1 MAATVIDALLV
12 TLGLDTSDFRKG
24 QKDVSDDL
32 KKQREDAKKTAK
44 EMAEQGKKAASFF
57 SSIKTELL
65 ALTGV
70 TVTAGG
76 LMSLVKNT
84 TSSLMD
90 LSIQSKA
97 LGMTARELD
106 GFGKAAESAGS
117 SFERITAALQGFQA
131 AKQGSLFGDTSSPIF
146 SGMRMLTALTG
157 DTFDVYSKDAKS
169 LARSYLESLRKVKDP
184 NIRRQIGA
192 MGGFDDATIQR
203 NQEGRF
209 LPDVDRLTKSS
220 GITDASVKGA
230 KEFTEAW
237 VVLNQNLE
245 TTKNQFYTFLI
256 PYVREFNGVLLQL
269 SNWMKSHPDEM
280 RQKVESFFGAIE
292 SGAKVADNAARSV
305 GGWENAIKLLV
316 ATWVMGITK
325 AFTGLFALTPPAW
338 FVAAS
343 AVGVGAY
350 QNISNAATKA
360 DHTDS
365 LWESIKQ
372 RWSAGGW
379 YNNQQNIQALSPE
392 QRKKDQDE
400 RSFWESTKN
409 LLSQAVNALISP
421 AGAASMQPN
430 IVGGYQPNVPL
441 NALPEQ
447 RRQQQDERDY
457 WESTKNL
464 LSKIADALISPAGA
478 ATMQPDTSGYQPNV
492 PLNAQAARLG
502 AKGKAFLQAMA
513 GEFGALEG
521 KYGLPAGLLSSVAAT
536 ESGGDPFAVSPKGAK
551 GPFQFMDGTARDMGL
566 KGMDVYDPHKSA
578 DAAARYLRYLLDA
591 TGGDLEKTLASYNW
605 GLGNVQK
612 KGMDNLPSETRNYV
626 PKVMAGMRPGA
637 GMAVDRAMPGQAGG
651 VYNFYGTKIT
661 TQAQNVEQLT
671 SDIKKHGDNRVMLM
685 AGYSGQ

>member
-12 TLGLDTSDFRKG
+12 TLGLDTSQFRKG
-24 QKDVSDDL
+24 QQEVSDDL
-32 KKQREDAKKTAK
+32 KKQREDAKNTAK

-220 GITDASVKGA
+220 GITDASTKGA
-230 KEFTEAW
+230 KEFTAAW
-237 VVLNQNLE
+237 AELGQNLDTVKNQIYEGLIPTIRDLNGLLKEWSSGNVKSSSFFKELKRDINDITGIDLGSWTLSSDLRNLKDNFSMLGKVLNHLGNALNE
-245 TTKNQFYTFLI
+245 LN
-256 PYVREFNGVLLQL
+256 NG
-269 SNWMKSHPDEM
+269 N
-280 RQKVESFFGAIE
+280 F
-292 SGAKVADNAARSV
+292 
-305 GGWENAIKLLV
+305 
-316 ATWVMGITK
+316 TK
-325 AFTGLFALTPPAW
+325 AADEFKKAWYGTEDGKPTGNDALPGVTSNSQSIYENSTYKKYNDLLNKYLPEWLGGTP
-338 FVAAS
+338 S
-343 AVGVGAY
+343 
-350 QNISNAATKA
+350 
-360 DHTDS
+360 D
-365 LWESIKQ
+365 
-372 RWSAGGW
+372 
-379 YNNQQNIQALSPE
+379 
-392 QRKKDQDE
+392 RKKDQDE
-400 RSFWESTKN
+400 KSYWDTTK
-409 LLSQAVNALISP
+409 
-421 AGAASMQPN
+421 
-430 IVGGYQPNVPL
+430 
-441 NALPEQ
+441 
-447 RRQQQDERDY
+447 
-457 WESTKNL
+457 TL
-464 LSKIADALISPAGA
+464 LSKIADAIVTPAGA
-478 ATMQPDTSGYQPNV
+478 SSLEPSIGGYQPNV

-513 GEFGALEG
+513 GEFGSLEG

-536 ESGGDPFAVSPKGAK
+536 ESGGDPFAESKAGAK
-551 GPFQFMDGTARDMGL
+551 GLFQFMPGTAKDMGL
-566 KGMDVYDPHKSA
+566 KGRDVFDPHKSA
-578 DAAARYLRYLLDA
+578 DAAARYLRYLLEA

>member
-12 TLGLDTSDFRKG
+12 TLGLDTSQFRKG
-24 QKDVSDDL
+24 QQEVSDDL
-32 KKQREDAKKTAK
+32 KKQREDAKNTAK

-203 NQEGRF
+203 NQDNNF
-209 LPDVDRLTKSS
+209 LPDVDRYTRNSGVSESS
-220 GITDASVKGA
+220 IKGA
-230 KEFTEAW
+230 KEFTAAW
-237 VVLNQNLE
+237 SELNQNLDA
-245 TTKNQFYTFLI
+245 TKNQFYTFLI
-256 PYVREFNGVLLQL
+256 PYVRDFNVVLRDL
-269 SNWMKSHPDEM
+269 SNWMKSHPEEM
-280 RQKVESFFGAIE
+280 KQKVDAFFGAIE
-292 SGAKVADNAARSV
+292 SGAKMADKAAQAV
-305 GGWENAIKLLV
+305 GGWENAIKIIIGASVGGKLLFFLTNLSKSLLGLARITLPGWLV
-316 ATWVMGITK
+316 AAAGLSAADKVDDLNQKAKESGVDVGTYLVGKMKEKQKENAEAFDKHFDYSPSGI
-325 AFTGLFALTPPAW
+325 
-338 FVAAS
+338 
-343 AVGVGAY
+343 
-350 QNISNAATKA
+350 
-360 DHTDS
+360 
-365 LWESIKQ
+365 E
-372 RWSAGGW
+372 
-379 YNNQQNIQALSPE
+379 LSP
-392 QRKKDQDE
+392 QQ
-400 RSFWESTKN
+400 
-409 LLSQAVNALISP
+409 QATQKMLDAVKF
-421 AGAASMQPN
+421 QP
-430 IVGGYQPNVPL
+430 
-441 NALPEQ
+441 LPEQ
-447 RRQQQDERDY
+447 RRQQQDERGY

-492 PLNAQAARLG
+492 PLNAKAARLG

-551 GPFQFMDGTARDMGL
+551 GPFQFMDGTARDLGL

-637 GMAVDRAMPGQAGG
+637 GMAVDRAMPGQSGAT
-651 VYNFYGTKIT
+651 YQFYGTKIT

>member
-44 EMAEQGKKAASFF
+44 EMAEQGKKAAAFF
-57 SSIKTELL
+57 GSIKTELL

-220 GITDASVKGA
+220 GITDASTKGA
-230 KEFTEAW
+230 KEFTAAW
-237 VVLNQNLE
+237 AELGQNLDTVKNQIYEGLIPTIRDLNGLLKEWSSGNVKSSSFFKELKRDINDITGIDLGGWTLSSDLRNLKDNFSMLGKVLNHLGNALNE
-245 TTKNQFYTFLI
+245 LNNGNFSKAAD
-256 PYVREFNGVLLQL
+256 EFKKAWYGTEDGKPTGNDALPGVTSNSQSIYENSTYKKYNDLLNKYL
-269 SNWMKSHPDEM
+269 PEWL
-280 RQKVESFFGAIE
+280 
-292 SGAKVADNAARSV
+292 
-305 GGWENAIKLLV
+305 GG
-316 ATWVMGITK
+316 
-325 AFTGLFALTPPAW
+325 TP
-338 FVAAS
+338 S
-343 AVGVGAY
+343 
-350 QNISNAATKA
+350 
-360 DHTDS
+360 D
-365 LWESIKQ
+365 
-372 RWSAGGW
+372 
-379 YNNQQNIQALSPE
+379 
-392 QRKKDQDE
+392 RKKDQDE
-400 RSFWESTKN
+400 KSYWDTTK
-409 LLSQAVNALISP
+409 
-421 AGAASMQPN
+421 
-430 IVGGYQPNVPL
+430 
-441 NALPEQ
+441 
-447 RRQQQDERDY
+447 
-457 WESTKNL
+457 TL
-464 LSKIADALISPAGA
+464 LSKIADAIVTPAGA
-478 ATMQPDTSGYQPNV
+478 SSLEPSIGGYQPNV

-513 GEFGALEG
+513 GEFGSLEG

-536 ESGGDPFAVSPKGAK
+536 ESGGDPFAESKAGAK
-551 GPFQFMDGTARDMGL
+551 GLFQFMPGTAKDMGL
-566 KGMDVYDPHKSA
+566 KGRDVYDPHKSA
-578 DAAARYLRYLLDA
+578 EAAAKYLRWLMDA

>member
-1 MAATVIDALLV
+1 MAATVIDALLI
-12 TLGLDTSDFRKG
+12 TLGLDTSQFRKG
-24 QKDVSDDL
+24 QQEVSDDL
-32 KKQREDAKKTAK
+32 KKQREDAKNTAK

-305 GGWENAIKLLV
+305 GGWENAIKLLIGLKV

-379 YNNQQNIQALSPE
+379 YNNQQNIQAVSPE

-430 IVGGYQPNVPL
+430 IVG
-441 NALPEQ
+441 
-447 RRQQQDERDY
+447 
-457 WESTKNL
+457 
-464 LSKIADALISPAGA
+464 
-478 ATMQPDTSGYQPNV
+478 GYQPNV

-551 GPFQFMDGTARDMGL
+551 GPFQFMDGTARDLGL

>member
-12 TLGLDTSDFRKG
+12 TLGLDTSQFRKG
-24 QKDVSDDL
+24 QQEVSDDL
-32 KKQREDAKKTAK
+32 KKQREDAKNTAK

-76 LMSLVKNT
+76 LMSFVKST
-84 TSSLMD
+84 TSGLMD

-97 LGMTARELD
+97 LGLSARELD
-106 GFGKAAESAGS
+106 GWSKSAEAAGS
-117 SFERITAALQGFQA
+117 SAEKISASLQGFQGA
-131 AKQGSLFGDTSSPIF
+131 IQGARVGDYSSSIFG
-146 SGMRMLTALTG
+146 GLAQLNALTG
-157 DTFDVYSKDAKS
+157 QNFDVWGQDASS
-169 LARSYLESLRKVKDP
+169 LAKISLDALRKISDP
-184 NIRRQIGA
+184 NLRRQVGLSL
-192 MGGFDDATIQR
+192 GFDDATLQR
-203 NQEGRF
+203 NQEGKF

-220 GITDASVKGA
+220 GITDASTKGA
-230 KEFTEAW
+230 KEFTAAW
-237 VVLNQNLE
+237 AELGQNLDTVKNQIYVGLIPTIRDLNGLLIEWSSGNAKSSSFFKELKRDINDITGIDLGSWTLSGDLRNLKDNFSMLGKVLNHLGNALNE
-245 TTKNQFYTFLI
+245 LNNGNFSKAAD
-256 PYVREFNGVLLQL
+256 EFKKAWYGTEDGKPTGNDALPGV
-269 SNWMKSHPDEM
+269 
-280 RQKVESFFGAIE
+280 
-292 SGAKVADNAARSV
+292 
-305 GGWENAIKLLV
+305 
-316 ATWVMGITK
+316 TK
-325 AFTGLFALTPPAW
+325 AAEEALKKNGGTLDFKPDQD
-338 FVAAS
+338 S
-343 AVGVGAY
+343 AY
-350 QNISNAATKA
+350 
-360 DHTDS
+360 
-365 LWESIKQ
+365 
-372 RWSAGGW
+372 
-379 YNNQQNIQALSPE
+379 LSP
-392 QRKKDQDE
+392 QQ
-400 RSFWESTKN
+400 
-409 LLSQAVNALISP
+409 QATQKMLDAVKF
-421 AGAASMQPN
+421 QP
-430 IVGGYQPNVPL
+430 
-441 NALPEQ
+441 LPEQ

-492 PLNAQAARLG
+492 PLNAQDARLG

-521 KYGLPAGLLSSVAAT
+521 KYGLPSGLLSSVAAT
-536 ESGGDPFAVSPKGAK
+536 ESGGDPYAVSPKGAK
-551 GPFQFMDGTARDMGL
+551 GPFQFMDGTARDLGL

-637 GMAVDRAMPGQAGG
+637 GMAVDRAMPGQSGAT
-651 VYNFYGTKIT
+651 YQFYGTKIT

-671 SDIKKHGDNRVMLM
+671 SDIKKHGDNRVMLL

>member
-12 TLGLDTSDFRKG
+12 TLGLDTSQFRKG
-24 QKDVSDDL
+24 QQEVSDDL
-32 KKQREDAKKTAK
+32 KKQREDAKNTAK
-44 EMAEQGKKAASFF
+44 EMAEQGKKAAAFF
-57 SSIKTELL
+57 GSIKTELL

-305 GGWENAIKLLV
+305 GGWENAIKLLIGLKV

-379 YNNQQNIQALSPE
+379 YNNQQNIQAVSPE

-430 IVGGYQPNVPL
+430 IVG
-441 NALPEQ
+441 
-447 RRQQQDERDY
+447 
-457 WESTKNL
+457 
-464 LSKIADALISPAGA
+464 
-478 ATMQPDTSGYQPNV
+478 GYQPNV

-536 ESGGDPFAVSPKGAK
+536 ESGGDPFAESKAGAK
-551 GPFQFMDGTARDMGL
+551 GLFQFMPGTAKDMGL
-566 KGMDVYDPHKSA
+566 KGRDVFDPHKSA
-578 DAAARYLRYLLDA
+578 DAAARYLRYLLEA

>member
-12 TLGLDTSDFRKG
+12 TLGLDTSQFRKG
-24 QKDVSDDL
+24 QQEVSDDL
-32 KKQREDAKKTAK
+32 KKQREDAKNTAK

-76 LMSLVKNT
+76 LISFVKST
-84 TSSLMD
+84 TSGLMD

-97 LGMTARELD
+97 LGLSARELD
-106 GFGKAAESAGS
+106 GWSKSAEAAGS
-117 SFERITAALQGFQA
+117 SAEKISASLQGFQGA
-131 AKQGSLFGDTSSPIF
+131 IQGARVGDYSSSIFG
-146 SGMRMLTALTG
+146 GLAQLNALTG
-157 DTFDVYSKDAKS
+157 QNFDVWGQDASS
-169 LARSYLESLRKVKDP
+169 LAKTSLDALRKISDP
-184 NIRRQIGA
+184 NLRRQVGLSL
-192 MGGFDDATIQR
+192 GFDDATLQR
-203 NQEGRF
+203 NQEGKF

-220 GITDASVKGA
+220 GITDASTKGA
-230 KEFTEAW
+230 KEFTAAW
-237 VVLNQNLE
+237 AELGQNLDTVKNQIYVGLIPTIRDLNGLLIEWSSGNAKSSSFFKELKRDINDITGIDLGSWTLSGDLRNLKDNFSMLGKVLNHLGNALNE
-245 TTKNQFYTFLI
+245 LNNGNFSKAAD
-256 PYVREFNGVLLQL
+256 EFKKAWYGTEDGKPTGNDALPGV
-269 SNWMKSHPDEM
+269 
-280 RQKVESFFGAIE
+280 
-292 SGAKVADNAARSV
+292 
-305 GGWENAIKLLV
+305 
-316 ATWVMGITK
+316 TK
-325 AFTGLFALTPPAW
+325 AA
-338 FVAAS
+338 
-343 AVGVGAY
+343 
-350 QNISNAATKA
+350 
-360 DHTDS
+360 
-365 LWESIKQ
+365 E
-372 RWSAGGW
+372 
-379 YNNQQNIQALSPE
+379 QAL
-392 QRKKDQDE
+392 KKNGGTLDFKPDQD
-400 RSFWESTKN
+400 SAY
-409 LLSQAVNALISP
+409 LSPQQQATQKMLDAVKF
-421 AGAASMQPN
+421 QP
-430 IVGGYQPNVPL
+430 
-441 NALPEQ
+441 LPEQ

-502 AKGKAFLQAMA
+502 AKGRAFLQAMA

-521 KYGLPAGLLSSVAAT
+521 KYGLPAGLLSSVAGT
-536 ESGGDPFAVSPKGAK
+536 ESGGDPLAVSPKGAK
-551 GPFQFMDGTARDMGL
+551 GPFQFMDGTARDLDL

-637 GMAVDRAMPGQAGG
+637 GMAVDRAMPGQSGAT
-651 VYNFYGTKIT
+651 YQFYGTKIT

-671 SDIKKHGDNRVMLM
+671 SDIKKHGDNRVMLL

>member
-1 MAATVIDALLV
+1 MAATVIDALLI

-220 GITDASVKGA
+220 GITDASTKGA
-230 KEFTEAW
+230 KELTAAW
-237 VVLNQNLE
+237 AELGQNLE
-245 TTKNQFYTFLI
+245 TVKNQIYVGLI
-256 PYVREFNGVLLQL
+256 PTIRDLNGLLKEW
-269 SNWMKSHPDEM
+269 SSGNVKSS
-280 RQKVESFFGAIE
+280 SFFKELKRDINDVTGIDLG
-292 SGAKVADNAARSV
+292 SWTLSSDLRNLKDNFSMLGRV
-305 GGWENAIKLLV
+305 LNHLGNALNELNN
-316 ATWVMGITK
+316 GNFTK
-325 AFTGLFALTPPAW
+325 AADEFKKAWYGTEDGKSTGNDALPGVTSNSQSIYENGTYKKYNDLLNKYLPEWLGGTP
-338 FVAAS
+338 S
-343 AVGVGAY
+343 
-350 QNISNAATKA
+350 
-360 DHTDS
+360 D
-365 LWESIKQ
+365 
-372 RWSAGGW
+372 
-379 YNNQQNIQALSPE
+379 
-392 QRKKDQDE
+392 RKKDQDE
-400 RSFWESTKN
+400 KSYWDTTK
-409 LLSQAVNALISP
+409 A
-421 AGAASMQPN
+421 
-430 IVGGYQPNVPL
+430 
-441 NALPEQ
+441 
-447 RRQQQDERDY
+447 
-457 WESTKNL
+457 L
-464 LSKIADALISPAGA
+464 LSKIADAIVTPAGA
-478 ATMQPDTSGYQPNV
+478 SSADPNIGGYQPNV

-513 GEFGALEG
+513 GEFGSLEG
-521 KYGLPAGLLSSVAAT
+521 KYGLPSGLLSSVAAT
-536 ESGGDPFAVSPKGAK
+536 ESGGDPYAESPKGAK
-551 GPFQFMDGTARDMGL
+551 GPFQFMDGTARDLGL

-591 TGGDLEKTLASYNW
+591 TGGDLEGALMAYN
-605 GLGNVQK
+605 GGIGKLQRNG
-612 KGMDNLPSETRNYV
+612 KGGMPLESRQYA

-661 TQAQNVEQLT
+661 TQAQNVQQLT

>member
-1 MAATVIDALLV
+1 MAATVIDALLI

-220 GITDASVKGA
+220 GITDASTKGA
-230 KEFTEAW
+230 KEFTAAW
-237 VVLNQNLE
+237 AELGQNLDTVKNQIYEGLIPTIRDLNGLLKEWSSGNVKSSSFFKELKRDINDITGIDLGGWTLSSDLRNLKDNFSMLGKVLNHLGNALNE
-245 TTKNQFYTFLI
+245 LNNGNFSKAAD
-256 PYVREFNGVLLQL
+256 EFKKAWYGTEDGKPTGNDALPGVTSNSQSIYENSTYKKYNDLLNKYL
-269 SNWMKSHPDEM
+269 PEWL
-280 RQKVESFFGAIE
+280 
-292 SGAKVADNAARSV
+292 
-305 GGWENAIKLLV
+305 GG
-316 ATWVMGITK
+316 
-325 AFTGLFALTPPAW
+325 TP
-338 FVAAS
+338 S
-343 AVGVGAY
+343 
-350 QNISNAATKA
+350 
-360 DHTDS
+360 D
-365 LWESIKQ
+365 
-372 RWSAGGW
+372 
-379 YNNQQNIQALSPE
+379 
-392 QRKKDQDE
+392 RKKDQDE
-400 RSFWESTKN
+400 KSYWDTTK
-409 LLSQAVNALISP
+409 
-421 AGAASMQPN
+421 
-430 IVGGYQPNVPL
+430 
-441 NALPEQ
+441 
-447 RRQQQDERDY
+447 
-457 WESTKNL
+457 TL
-464 LSKIADALISPAGA
+464 LSKIADAIVTPAGA
-478 ATMQPDTSGYQPNV
+478 SSLEPSIGGYQPNV

-513 GEFGALEG
+513 GEFGSLEG

-536 ESGGDPFAVSPKGAK
+536 ESGGDPFAESKAGAK
-551 GPFQFMDGTARDMGL
+551 GLFQFMPGTAKDMGL
-566 KGMDVYDPHKSA
+566 KGRDVYDPHKSA
-578 DAAARYLRYLLDA
+578 EAAAKYLRWLMDA

>member
-12 TLGLDTSDFRKG
+12 TLGLDTSQFRKG
-24 QKDVSDDL
+24 QQEVSDDL
-32 KKQREDAKKTAK
+32 KKQREDAKNTAK

-305 GGWENAIKLLV
+305 GGWENAIKLLIGLKV

-379 YNNQQNIQALSPE
+379 YNNQQNIQAVSPE

-430 IVGGYQPNVPL
+430 IVG
-441 NALPEQ
+441 
-447 RRQQQDERDY
+447 
-457 WESTKNL
+457 
-464 LSKIADALISPAGA
+464 
-478 ATMQPDTSGYQPNV
+478 GYQPNV

-551 GPFQFMDGTARDMGL
+551 GPFQFMDGTARDLGL

-605 GLGNVQK
+605 GLGNVKK

>member
-12 TLGLDTSDFRKG
+12 TLGLDTSQFRKG
-24 QKDVSDDL
+24 QQEVSDDL
-32 KKQREDAKKTAK
+32 KKQREDAKNTAK

-76 LMSLVKNT
+76 LISFVKST
-84 TSSLMD
+84 TSGLMD

-97 LGMTARELD
+97 LGLSARELD
-106 GFGKAAESAGS
+106 GWSKSAEAAGS
-117 SFERITAALQGFQA
+117 SAEKISASLQGFQGA
-131 AKQGSLFGDTSSPIF
+131 IQGARVGDYSSSIFG
-146 SGMRMLTALTG
+146 GLAQLNALTG
-157 DTFDVYSKDAKS
+157 QNFDVWGQDASS
-169 LARSYLESLRKVKDP
+169 LAKTSLDALRKISDP
-184 NIRRQIGA
+184 NLRRQVGLSL
-192 MGGFDDATIQR
+192 GFDDATLQR
-203 NQEGRF
+203 NQEGKF

-220 GITDASVKGA
+220 GITDASTKGA
-230 KEFTEAW
+230 KEFTAAW
-237 VVLNQNLE
+237 AELGQNLDTVKNQIYVGLIPTIRDLNGLLIEWSSGNAKSSSFFKELKRDINDITGIDLGSWTLSGDLRNLKDNFSMLGKVLNHLGNALNE
-245 TTKNQFYTFLI
+245 LNNGNFSKAAD
-256 PYVREFNGVLLQL
+256 EFKKAWYGTEDGKPTGNDALPGV
-269 SNWMKSHPDEM
+269 
-280 RQKVESFFGAIE
+280 
-292 SGAKVADNAARSV
+292 
-305 GGWENAIKLLV
+305 
-316 ATWVMGITK
+316 TK
-325 AFTGLFALTPPAW
+325 AA
-338 FVAAS
+338 
-343 AVGVGAY
+343 
-350 QNISNAATKA
+350 
-360 DHTDS
+360 
-365 LWESIKQ
+365 E
-372 RWSAGGW
+372 
-379 YNNQQNIQALSPE
+379 QAL
-392 QRKKDQDE
+392 KKNGGTLDFKPDQD
-400 RSFWESTKN
+400 SAY
-409 LLSQAVNALISP
+409 LSPQQQATQKMLDAVKF
-421 AGAASMQPN
+421 QP
-430 IVGGYQPNVPL
+430 
-441 NALPEQ
+441 LPEQ

-464 LSKIADALISPAGA
+464 LSKIADALFSPAGA

-521 KYGLPAGLLSSVAAT
+521 KYGLPAGLLSSVAGT

-551 GPFQFMDGTARDMGL
+551 GPFQFMDGTARDLGL

-591 TGGDLEKTLASYNW
+591 TGGDLEKALASYNW

-637 GMAVDRAMPGQAGG
+637 GMAVDRAMPGQSGAT
-651 VYNFYGTKIT
+651 YQFYGTKIT

-671 SDIKKHGDNRVMLM
+671 SDIKKHGDNRVMLL

>member
-12 TLGLDTSDFRKG
+12 TLGLDTSQFRKG
-24 QKDVSDDL
+24 QQKVSDDL
-32 KKQREDAKKTAK
+32 KKQREDAKNTAK

-76 LMSLVKNT
+76 LMSFVKST
-84 TSSLMD
+84 TSGLMD

-97 LGMTARELD
+97 LGLSARELD
-106 GFGKAAESAGS
+106 GWSKSAEAAGS
-117 SFERITAALQGFQA
+117 SAEKISASLQGFQGA
-131 AKQGSLFGDTSSPIF
+131 IQGARVGDYSSSIFG
-146 SGMRMLTALTG
+146 GLAQLNALTG
-157 DTFDVYSKDAKS
+157 QNFDVWGQDASS
-169 LARSYLESLRKVKDP
+169 LAKTSLDALRKISDP
-184 NIRRQIGA
+184 NLRRQVGLSL
-192 MGGFDDATIQR
+192 GFDDATLQR
-203 NQEGRF
+203 NQEGKF

-220 GITDASVKGA
+220 GITDASTKGA
-230 KEFTEAW
+230 KEFTAAW
-237 VVLNQNLE
+237 AELGQNLDTVKNQIYVGLIPTIRDLNGLLIEWSSGNAKSSSFFKELKRDINDITGIDLGSWTLSGDLRNLKDNFSMLGKVLNHLGNALNE
-245 TTKNQFYTFLI
+245 LNNGNFSKAAD
-256 PYVREFNGVLLQL
+256 EFKKAWYGTEDGKPTGNDALPGV
-269 SNWMKSHPDEM
+269 
-280 RQKVESFFGAIE
+280 
-292 SGAKVADNAARSV
+292 
-305 GGWENAIKLLV
+305 
-316 ATWVMGITK
+316 TK
-325 AFTGLFALTPPAW
+325 AA
-338 FVAAS
+338 
-343 AVGVGAY
+343 
-350 QNISNAATKA
+350 
-360 DHTDS
+360 
-365 LWESIKQ
+365 E
-372 RWSAGGW
+372 
-379 YNNQQNIQALSPE
+379 QAL
-392 QRKKDQDE
+392 KKNGGTLDFKSDQD
-400 RSFWESTKN
+400 SAY
-409 LLSQAVNALISP
+409 LSPQQQATQKMLDAVKF
-421 AGAASMQPN
+421 QP
-430 IVGGYQPNVPL
+430 
-441 NALPEQ
+441 LPEQ

-521 KYGLPAGLLSSVAAT
+521 KYGLPAGLLSSLSAA
-536 ESGGDPFAVSPKGAK
+536 ESGGDPYAVSPKGAK
-551 GPFQFMDGTARDMGL
+551 GPFQFMDGTARDLGL

-637 GMAVDRAMPGQAGG
+637 GMAVDRSMPGQSGAT
-651 VYNFYGTKIT
+651 YQFYGTKIT

-671 SDIKKHGDNRVMLM
+671 SDIKKHGDNRVMLL

>member
-32 KKQREDAKKTAK
+32 KKQREDATKTAK
-44 EMAEQGKKAASFF
+44 EMAEQGKKAAAFF

-220 GITDASVKGA
+220 GITDASTKGA
-230 KEFTEAW
+230 KEFTAAW
-237 VVLNQNLE
+237 AELGQNLDTVKNQIYEGLIPTIRDLNGLLKEWSSGNVKSSSFFKELKRDINDITGIDLGGWTLSSDLRNLKDNFSMLGKVLNHLGNALNELNNGNFSKAADEFKKAWYGTEDGKPTGNDALPGVTSNSQSIYEN
-245 TTKNQFYTFLI
+245 TTYKKYND
-256 PYVREFNGVLLQL
+256 LLNKYL
-269 SNWMKSHPDEM
+269 PEWL
-280 RQKVESFFGAIE
+280 
-292 SGAKVADNAARSV
+292 
-305 GGWENAIKLLV
+305 GG
-316 ATWVMGITK
+316 
-325 AFTGLFALTPPAW
+325 TP
-338 FVAAS
+338 S
-343 AVGVGAY
+343 
-350 QNISNAATKA
+350 
-360 DHTDS
+360 D
-365 LWESIKQ
+365 
-372 RWSAGGW
+372 
-379 YNNQQNIQALSPE
+379 
-392 QRKKDQDE
+392 RKKDQDE
-400 RSFWESTKN
+400 KSYWDTTK
-409 LLSQAVNALISP
+409 
-421 AGAASMQPN
+421 
-430 IVGGYQPNVPL
+430 
-441 NALPEQ
+441 
-447 RRQQQDERDY
+447 
-457 WESTKNL
+457 TL
-464 LSKIADALISPAGA
+464 LSKIADAIVTPAGA
-478 ATMQPDTSGYQPNV
+478 SSLEPSIGGYQPNV

-513 GEFGALEG
+513 GEFGSLEG

-536 ESGGDPFAVSPKGAK
+536 ESGGDPFAESKAGAK
-551 GPFQFMDGTARDMGL
+551 GLFQFMPGTAKDMGL
-566 KGMDVYDPHKSA
+566 KGRDVFDPHKSA
-578 DAAARYLRYLLDA
+578 DAAARYLRYLLEA

-637 GMAVDRAMPGQAGG
+637 GMAVDRAMPGKSGATYQ
-651 VYNFYGTKIT
+651 FYGTKIT

>member
-44 EMAEQGKKAASFF
+44 EMAEQGKKAAAFF

-220 GITDASVKGA
+220 GITDASTKGA
-230 KEFTEAW
+230 KEFTAAW
-237 VVLNQNLE
+237 AELNQSLE

-256 PYVREFNGVLLQL
+256 PYVRDFNVVLRDL
-269 SNWMKSHPDEM
+269 SNWMKSHPEEM
-280 RQKVESFFGAIE
+280 KQKVDAFFGAIE
-292 SGAKVADNAARSV
+292 SGAKMADKAAQAV
-305 GGWENAIKLLV
+305 GGWENAIKIIIGASVGGKLLFFLTNLSKSILGLARITLPGWLV
-316 ATWVMGITK
+316 AAAGLSAADKVDDLNQKAKESGVDVGTYLFGKMKEKQKENAEAFDKHFDYSPSGI
-325 AFTGLFALTPPAW
+325 
-338 FVAAS
+338 
-343 AVGVGAY
+343 
-350 QNISNAATKA
+350 
-360 DHTDS
+360 
-365 LWESIKQ
+365 E
-372 RWSAGGW
+372 
-379 YNNQQNIQALSPE
+379 LSP
-392 QRKKDQDE
+392 QQ
-400 RSFWESTKN
+400 
-409 LLSQAVNALISP
+409 QATQKMLDAVKF
-421 AGAASMQPN
+421 QP
-430 IVGGYQPNVPL
+430 
-441 NALPEQ
+441 LPEQ
-447 RRQQQDERDY
+447 RRQQQDERGY

-478 ATMQPDTSGYQPNV
+478 ETMQPDTSGYQPNV

-502 AKGKAFLQAMA
+502 AKGRAFLQAMA

-521 KYGLPAGLLSSVAAT
+521 KYDLPAGLLSSVAAT
-536 ESGGDPFAVSPKGAK
+536 ESGGDPFAESKAGAK
-551 GPFQFMDGTARDMGL
+551 GLFQFMPGTATDMGL
-566 KGMDVYDPHKSA
+566 KGRDVFDPHKSA
-578 DAAARYLRYLLDA
+578 DAAGRYLRFLLDA

-637 GMAVDRAMPGQAGG
+637 GMAVDRAMPGQSGAT
-651 VYNFYGTKIT
+651 YQFYGTKIT

-671 SDIKKHGDNRVMLM
+671 SDIKKHGDNRVMLL

>member
-1 MAATVIDALLV
+1 MAATVIDALLI

-44 EMAEQGKKAASFF
+44 EMAEQGKKAAAFF
-57 SSIKTELL
+57 GSIKTELL

-84 TSSLMD
+84 TSGLMD

-97 LGMTARELD
+97 LGLSARELD
-106 GFGKAAESAGS
+106 GWSKSAEAAGS
-117 SFERITAALQGFQA
+117 SAEKISASLQGFQGA
-131 AKQGSLFGDTSSPIF
+131 IQGARVGDYSSSIFG
-146 SGMRMLTALTG
+146 GLAQLNALTG
-157 DTFDVYSKDAKS
+157 QNFDVWGQDASS
-169 LARSYLESLRKVKDP
+169 LAKTSLDALRKISDP
-184 NIRRQIGA
+184 NLRRQVGLSL
-192 MGGFDDATIQR
+192 GFDDATLQR
-203 NQEGRF
+203 NQEGKF

-220 GITDASVKGA
+220 GITDASTKGA
-230 KEFTEAW
+230 KKFTAAW
-237 VVLNQNLE
+237 AELNQSLE

-256 PYVREFNGVLLQL
+256 PYVRDFNVVLRDL
-269 SNWMKSHPDEM
+269 SNWMKSHPEEM
-280 RQKVESFFGAIE
+280 KQKVDAFFGAIE
-292 SGAKVADNAARSV
+292 SGAKMADKAAQAV
-305 GGWENAIKLLV
+305 GGWENAIKIIIGASVGGKLLFFLTNLSKSILGLARITLPGWLV
-316 ATWVMGITK
+316 AAAGLSAADKVDDLNQKAKESGVDVGTYLVGKMKEKQKENAEAFDKHFDYSPSGI
-325 AFTGLFALTPPAW
+325 
-338 FVAAS
+338 
-343 AVGVGAY
+343 
-350 QNISNAATKA
+350 
-360 DHTDS
+360 
-365 LWESIKQ
+365 E
-372 RWSAGGW
+372 
-379 YNNQQNIQALSPE
+379 LSP
-392 QRKKDQDE
+392 QQ
-400 RSFWESTKN
+400 
-409 LLSQAVNALISP
+409 QATQEMLDAVKF
-421 AGAASMQPN
+421 QP
-430 IVGGYQPNVPL
+430 
-441 NALPEQ
+441 LPEQ

-551 GPFQFMDGTARDMGL
+551 GPFQFMDGTARDLGL

-637 GMAVDRAMPGQAGG
+637 GMAVDRAMPGQSGAT
-651 VYNFYGTKIT
+651 YQFYGTKIT

-671 SDIKKHGDNRVMLM
+671 SDIKKHGDNRVMLL

>member
-12 TLGLDTSDFRKG
+12 TLGLDTSQFRKG
-24 QKDVSDDL
+24 QQEVSDDL
-32 KKQREDAKKTAK
+32 KKQREDAKNTAK

-76 LMSLVKNT
+76 LISFVKST
-84 TSSLMD
+84 TSGLMD

-97 LGMTARELD
+97 LGLSARELD
-106 GFGKAAESAGS
+106 GWSKSAEAAGS
-117 SFERITAALQGFQA
+117 SAEKISASLQGV
-131 AKQGSLFGDTSSPIF
+131 QGAIQGARVGDYSSSIFG
-146 SGMRMLTALTG
+146 GLAQLNALTG
-157 DTFDVYSKDAKS
+157 QNFDVWGQDASS
-169 LARSYLESLRKVKDP
+169 LAKTSLDALRKISDP
-184 NIRRQIGA
+184 NLRRQVGLSL
-192 MGGFDDATIQR
+192 GFDDATLQR
-203 NQEGRF
+203 NQEGKF

-220 GITDASVKGA
+220 GITDSSTKGA
-230 KEFTEAW
+230 KEFTAAW
-237 VVLNQNLE
+237 AELGQNLDTVKNQIYVGLIPTIRDLNGLLIEWSSGNAKSSSFFKELKRDINDITGIDLGSWTLSGDLRNLKDNFSMLGKVLNHLGNALNE
-245 TTKNQFYTFLI
+245 LNNGNFSKAAD
-256 PYVREFNGVLLQL
+256 EFKKAWYGTEDGKPTGNDALPGV
-269 SNWMKSHPDEM
+269 
-280 RQKVESFFGAIE
+280 
-292 SGAKVADNAARSV
+292 
-305 GGWENAIKLLV
+305 
-316 ATWVMGITK
+316 TK
-325 AFTGLFALTPPAW
+325 AA
-338 FVAAS
+338 
-343 AVGVGAY
+343 
-350 QNISNAATKA
+350 
-360 DHTDS
+360 
-365 LWESIKQ
+365 E
-372 RWSAGGW
+372 
-379 YNNQQNIQALSPE
+379 QAL
-392 QRKKDQDE
+392 KKNGGTLDFKPDQD
-400 RSFWESTKN
+400 SAY
-409 LLSQAVNALISP
+409 LSPQQQATQKMLDAVKF
-421 AGAASMQPN
+421 QP
-430 IVGGYQPNVPL
+430 
-441 NALPEQ
+441 LPEQ

-502 AKGKAFLQAMA
+502 AKGRAFLQAMA

-521 KYGLPAGLLSSVAAT
+521 KYGLPAGLLSSVAGT
-536 ESGGDPFAVSPKGAK
+536 ESGGDPLAVSPKGAK
-551 GPFQFMDGTARDMGL
+551 GPFQFMDGTARDLGL

-637 GMAVDRAMPGQAGG
+637 GMAVDRAMPGQSGAT
-651 VYNFYGTKIT
+651 YQFYGTKIT

-671 SDIKKHGDNRVMLM
+671 SDIKKHGDNRVMLL

>member
-76 LMSLVKNT
+76 LMSLVKST
-84 TSSLMD
+84 TSGLMD

-97 LGMTARELD
+97 LGLSARELD
-106 GFGKAAESAGS
+106 GWSKSAEAAGS
-117 SFERITAALQGFQA
+117 SAEKISASLQGFQGA
-131 AKQGSLFGDTSSPIF
+131 IQGARVGDYSSSIFG
-146 SGMRMLTALTG
+146 GLAQLNALTG
-157 DTFDVYSKDAKS
+157 QNFDVWGQDASS
-169 LARSYLESLRKVKDP
+169 LAKTSLDALRKISDP
-184 NIRRQIGA
+184 NLRRQVGLSL
-192 MGGFDDATIQR
+192 GFDDATLQR
-203 NQEGRF
+203 NQEGKF

-220 GITDASVKGA
+220 GITDASTKGA
-230 KEFTEAW
+230 KEFTAAW
-237 VVLNQNLE
+237 AELNQSLE

-256 PYVREFNGVLLQL
+256 PYVRDFNVVLRDL
-269 SNWMKSHPDEM
+269 SNWMKSHPEEM
-280 RQKVESFFGAIE
+280 KQKVDAFFGAIE
-292 SGAKVADNAARSV
+292 SGAKMADKAAQEV
-305 GGWENAIKLLV
+305 GGWENAIKLLIGLKV

-325 AFTGLFALTPPAW
+325 AFTGLFSLTPPAW

-379 YNNQQNIQALSPE
+379 YNNQQNIQAVSPE

-441 NALPEQ
+441 NA
-447 RRQQQDERDY
+447 
-457 WESTKNL
+457 
-464 LSKIADALISPAGA
+464 
-478 ATMQPDTSGYQPNV
+478 
-492 PLNAQAARLG
+492 QAARLG
-502 AKGKAFLQAMA
+502 AKGRAFLQAMA

-536 ESGGDPFAVSPKGAK
+536 ESGGDPFAESKAGAK
-551 GPFQFMDGTARDMGL
+551 GLFQFMPGTAKDMGL
-566 KGMDVYDPHKSA
+566 KGRDVYDPHKSA
-578 DAAARYLRYLLDA
+578 EAAAKYLRWLMDA

-612 KGMDNLPSETRNYV
+612 KGMDNMPAETRNYV

-671 SDIKKHGDNRVMLM
+671 SDIKKHGDNRVMLL

>member
-12 TLGLDTSDFRKG
+12 TLGLDTSQFRKG
-24 QKDVSDDL
+24 QQEVSDDL
-32 KKQREDAKKTAK
+32 KKQREDAKNTAK

-76 LMSLVKNT
+76 LISFVKST
-84 TSSLMD
+84 TSGLMD

-97 LGMTARELD
+97 LGLSARELD
-106 GFGKAAESAGS
+106 GWSKSAEAAGS
-117 SFERITAALQGFQA
+117 SAEKISASLQGFQGA
-131 AKQGSLFGDTSSPIF
+131 IQGARVGDYSSSIFG
-146 SGMRMLTALTG
+146 GLAQLNALTG
-157 DTFDVYSKDAKS
+157 QNFDVWGQDASS
-169 LARSYLESLRKVKDP
+169 LAKTSLDALRKISDP
-184 NIRRQIGA
+184 NLRRQVGLSL
-192 MGGFDDATIQR
+192 GFDDATLQR
-203 NQEGRF
+203 NQEGKF

-220 GITDASVKGA
+220 GITDASTKGA
-230 KEFTEAW
+230 KEFTAAW
-237 VVLNQNLE
+237 AELGQNLDTVKNQIYVGLIPTIRDLNGLLIEWSSGNAKSSSFFKELKRDINDITGIDLGSWTLSGDLRNLKDNFSMLGKVLNHLGNALNE
-245 TTKNQFYTFLI
+245 LNNGNFSKAAD
-256 PYVREFNGVLLQL
+256 EFKKAWYGTEDGKPTGNDALPGV
-269 SNWMKSHPDEM
+269 
-280 RQKVESFFGAIE
+280 
-292 SGAKVADNAARSV
+292 
-305 GGWENAIKLLV
+305 
-316 ATWVMGITK
+316 TK
-325 AFTGLFALTPPAW
+325 AA
-338 FVAAS
+338 
-343 AVGVGAY
+343 
-350 QNISNAATKA
+350 
-360 DHTDS
+360 
-365 LWESIKQ
+365 E
-372 RWSAGGW
+372 
-379 YNNQQNIQALSPE
+379 QAL
-392 QRKKDQDE
+392 KKNGGTLDFKPDQD
-400 RSFWESTKN
+400 SAY
-409 LLSQAVNALISP
+409 LSPQQQATQKMLDAVKF
-421 AGAASMQPN
+421 QP
-430 IVGGYQPNVPL
+430 
-441 NALPEQ
+441 LPEQ

-521 KYGLPAGLLSSVAAT
+521 KYGLPSGLLSSLSAA
-536 ESGGDPFAVSPKGAK
+536 ESGGDPYAVSPKGAK
-551 GPFQFMDGTARDMGL
+551 GPFQFMDGTARDLGL

-637 GMAVDRAMPGQAGG
+637 GMAVDRAIPGQSGAT
-651 VYNFYGTKIT
+651 YQFYGTKIT
-661 TQAQNVEQLT
+661 TQAQSVEQLT
-671 SDIKKHGDNRVMLM
+671 SDIKKHGDNRVMLL

>member
-12 TLGLDTSDFRKG
+12 TLGLDTSQFRKG
-24 QKDVSDDL
+24 QQEVSDDL
-32 KKQREDAKKTAK
+32 KKQREDAKNTAK

-76 LMSLVKNT
+76 LISFVKST
-84 TSSLMD
+84 TSGLMD

-97 LGMTARELD
+97 LGLSARELD
-106 GFGKAAESAGS
+106 GWSKSAEAAGS
-117 SFERITAALQGFQA
+117 SAEKISASLQGFQGA
-131 AKQGSLFGDTSSPIF
+131 IQGARVGDYSSSIFG
-146 SGMRMLTALTG
+146 GLAQLNALTG
-157 DTFDVYSKDAKS
+157 QNFDVWGQDASS
-169 LARSYLESLRKVKDP
+169 LAKTSLDALRKISDP
-184 NIRRQIGA
+184 NLRRQVGLSL
-192 MGGFDDATIQR
+192 GFDDATLQR
-203 NQEGRF
+203 NQEGKF

-220 GITDASVKGA
+220 GITDASTKGA
-230 KEFTEAW
+230 KEFTAAW
-237 VVLNQNLE
+237 AELGQNLDTVKNQIYVGLIPTIRDLNGLLIEWSSGNAKSSSFFKELKRDINDITGIDLGSWTLSGDLRNLKDNFSMLGKVLNHLGNALNE
-245 TTKNQFYTFLI
+245 LNNGNFSKAAD
-256 PYVREFNGVLLQL
+256 EFKKAWYGTEDGKPTGNDALPGV
-269 SNWMKSHPDEM
+269 
-280 RQKVESFFGAIE
+280 
-292 SGAKVADNAARSV
+292 
-305 GGWENAIKLLV
+305 
-316 ATWVMGITK
+316 TK
-325 AFTGLFALTPPAW
+325 AAEQAMKKNGGTLDFKPDQD
-338 FVAAS
+338 S
-343 AVGVGAY
+343 AY
-350 QNISNAATKA
+350 
-360 DHTDS
+360 
-365 LWESIKQ
+365 
-372 RWSAGGW
+372 
-379 YNNQQNIQALSPE
+379 LSP
-392 QRKKDQDE
+392 QQ
-400 RSFWESTKN
+400 
-409 LLSQAVNALISP
+409 QATQKMLDAVKF
-421 AGAASMQPN
+421 QP
-430 IVGGYQPNVPL
+430 
-441 NALPEQ
+441 LPEQ

-502 AKGKAFLQAMA
+502 AKGRAFLQAMA

-521 KYGLPAGLLSSVAAT
+521 KYGLPAGLLSSLSAA
-536 ESGGDPFAVSPKGAK
+536 ESGGDPYAVSPKGAK
-551 GPFQFMDGTARDMGL
+551 GPFQFMDGTARDLGL

-637 GMAVDRAMPGQAGG
+637 GMAVDRAMPGQSGAT
-651 VYNFYGTKIT
+651 YQFYGTKIT

-671 SDIKKHGDNRVMLM
+671 SDIKKHGENRVMLL

>member
-12 TLGLDTSDFRKG
+12 TLGLDTSQFRKG
-24 QKDVSDDL
+24 QQEVSDDL
-32 KKQREDAKKTAK
+32 KKQREDAKNTAK

-76 LMSLVKNT
+76 LISFVKST
-84 TSSLMD
+84 TSGLMD

-97 LGMTARELD
+97 LGLSARELD
-106 GFGKAAESAGS
+106 GWSKSAEAAGS
-117 SFERITAALQGFQA
+117 SAEKISASLQGFQGA
-131 AKQGSLFGDTSSPIF
+131 IQGARVGDYSSSIFG
-146 SGMRMLTALTG
+146 GLAQLNALTG
-157 DTFDVYSKDAKS
+157 QNFDVWGQDASS
-169 LARSYLESLRKVKDP
+169 LAKTSLDALRKISDP
-184 NIRRQIGA
+184 NLRRQVGLSL
-192 MGGFDDATIQR
+192 GFDDATLQR
-203 NQEGRF
+203 NQEGKF

-220 GITDASVKGA
+220 GITDASTKGA
-230 KEFTEAW
+230 KEFTAAW
-237 VVLNQNLE
+237 AELGQNLDTVKNQIYVGLIPTIRDLNGLLIEWSSGNAKSSSFFKELKRDINDITGIDLGSWTLSGDLRNLKDNFSMLGKVLNHLGNALNE
-245 TTKNQFYTFLI
+245 LNNGNFSKAAD
-256 PYVREFNGVLLQL
+256 EFKKAWYGTEDGKPTGNDALPGV
-269 SNWMKSHPDEM
+269 
-280 RQKVESFFGAIE
+280 
-292 SGAKVADNAARSV
+292 
-305 GGWENAIKLLV
+305 
-316 ATWVMGITK
+316 TK
-325 AFTGLFALTPPAW
+325 AA
-338 FVAAS
+338 
-343 AVGVGAY
+343 
-350 QNISNAATKA
+350 
-360 DHTDS
+360 
-365 LWESIKQ
+365 E
-372 RWSAGGW
+372 
-379 YNNQQNIQALSPE
+379 QAL
-392 QRKKDQDE
+392 KKNGGTLDFKPDQD
-400 RSFWESTKN
+400 SAY
-409 LLSQAVNALISP
+409 LSPQQQATQKMLDAVKF
-421 AGAASMQPN
+421 QP
-430 IVGGYQPNVPL
+430 
-441 NALPEQ
+441 LPEQ

-478 ATMQPDTSGYQPNV
+478 ATMQPDTSVYQPNV

-521 KYGLPAGLLSSVAAT
+521 KYDLPAGLLSSVSAT
-536 ESGGDPFAVSPKGAK
+536 ESGGDPYAVSPKGAK
-551 GPFQFMDGTARDMGL
+551 GPFQFMDGTARDLGL

-578 DAAARYLRYLLDA
+578 DAAAGYLRYLLDA

-612 KGMDNLPSETRNYV
+612 KGMDNLPLETRNYV

-671 SDIKKHGDNRVMLM
+671 SDIKKHGDNRVMLL

>member
-32 KKQREDAKKTAK
+32 KKQREDAKNTAK

-76 LMSLVKNT
+76 LMSLVKST
-84 TSSLMD
+84 TSGLMD

-97 LGMTARELD
+97 LGLSARELD
-106 GFGKAAESAGS
+106 GWSKSAEAAGS
-117 SFERITAALQGFQA
+117 SAEKISASLQGFQGA
-131 AKQGSLFGDTSSPIF
+131 IQGARVGDYSSSIFG
-146 SGMRMLTALTG
+146 GLAQLNALTG
-157 DTFDVYSKDAKS
+157 QNFDVWGQDASS
-169 LARSYLESLRKVKDP
+169 LAKTSLDALRKISDP
-184 NIRRQIGA
+184 NLRRQVGLSL
-192 MGGFDDATIQR
+192 GFDDATLQR
-203 NQEGRF
+203 NQEGKF

-220 GITDASVKGA
+220 GITDASTKGA
-230 KEFTEAW
+230 KEFTAAW
-237 VVLNQNLE
+237 AELGQNLDTVKNQIYVGLIPTIRDLNGLLIEWSSGNAKSSSFFKELKRDINDITGIDLGSWTLSGDLRNLKDNFSMLGKVLNHLGNALNE
-245 TTKNQFYTFLI
+245 LNNGNFSKAAD
-256 PYVREFNGVLLQL
+256 EFKKAWYGTEDGKPTGNDALPGV
-269 SNWMKSHPDEM
+269 
-280 RQKVESFFGAIE
+280 
-292 SGAKVADNAARSV
+292 
-305 GGWENAIKLLV
+305 
-316 ATWVMGITK
+316 TK
-325 AFTGLFALTPPAW
+325 AA
-338 FVAAS
+338 
-343 AVGVGAY
+343 
-350 QNISNAATKA
+350 
-360 DHTDS
+360 
-365 LWESIKQ
+365 E
-372 RWSAGGW
+372 
-379 YNNQQNIQALSPE
+379 QAL
-392 QRKKDQDE
+392 KKNGGTLDFKPDQD
-400 RSFWESTKN
+400 SAY
-409 LLSQAVNALISP
+409 LSPQQQATQKMLDAVKF
-421 AGAASMQPN
+421 QP
-430 IVGGYQPNVPL
+430 
-441 NALPEQ
+441 LPEQ

-521 KYGLPAGLLSSVAAT
+521 KYGLPAGLLSSVSAT
-536 ESGGDPFAVSPKGAK
+536 ESGGDPLAVSPKGAK
-551 GPFQFMDGTARDMGL
+551 GPFQFMDGTARDLGL

-591 TGGDLEKTLASYNW
+591 TGGDLEKALASYNW

-637 GMAVDRAMPGQAGG
+637 GMAVDRAMPGQSGAT
-651 VYNFYGTKIT
+651 YQFYGTKIT

-671 SDIKKHGDNRVMLM
+671 SDIKKHGENRVMLL

>member
-44 EMAEQGKKAASFF
+44 EMAEQGKKAAAFF
-57 SSIKTELL
+57 GSIKTELL

-220 GITDASVKGA
+220 GITDASTKGA
-230 KEFTEAW
+230 KEFTAAW
-237 VVLNQNLE
+237 AELGQNLD
-245 TTKNQFYTFLI
+245 TIKNQIYEGLI
-256 PYVREFNGVLLQL
+256 PTIRDLNGLLKEW
-269 SNWMKSHPDEM
+269 SSGNVKSS
-280 RQKVESFFGAIE
+280 SFFKE
-292 SGAKVADNAARSV
+292 
-305 GGWENAIKLLV
+305 L
-316 ATWVMGITK
+316 
-325 AFTGLFALTPPAW
+325 
-338 FVAAS
+338 
-343 AVGVGAY
+343 
-350 QNISNAATKA
+350 
-360 DHTDS
+360 
-365 LWESIKQ
+365 
-372 RWSAGGW
+372 
-379 YNNQQNIQALSPE
+379 
-392 QRKKDQDE
+392 KKDINDITGIDLGDWKL
-400 RSFWESTKN
+400 SDDLKN
-409 LLSQAVNALISP
+409 LKDNFSMLGRTISYLVNALNEVNNGNFSK
-421 AGAASMQPN
+421 AADELKKAWYGTEDGKPTGN
-430 IVGGYQPNVPL
+430 D
-441 NALPEQ
+441 ALPGVTDNAKSTYEDSTYKKYNDILNKYLPEWLGGAPSSKK
-447 RRQQQDERDY
+447 REQDEKSY
-457 WESTKNL
+457 WDTTKGL
-464 LSKIADALISPAGA
+464 LSKIADAIVTPAGA
-478 ATMQPDTSGYQPNV
+478 ASMEPNVDGYQPNV
-492 PLNAQAARLG
+492 PLNAQAAKLG
-502 AKGKAFLQAMA
+502 EKGRAFLQAMT
-513 GEFGALEG
+513 GEFGELEG

-536 ESGGDPFAVSPKGAK
+536 ESGGDPYAESKAGAK
-551 GPFQFMDGTARDMGL
+551 GLFQFMPGTAKDMGL
-566 KGMDVYDPHKSA
+566 KGRDVYDPHKSA
-578 DAAARYLRYLLDA
+578 EAAAKYLRWLMDA

-637 GMAVDRAMPGQAGG
+637 GMAVDREMPGQAGG

-661 TQAQNVEQLT
+661 TQAQNVQQLT
-671 SDIKKHGDNRVMLM
+671 SDIKKHGDNRVMLL

>member
-12 TLGLDTSDFRKG
+12 TLGLDTSQFRKG
-24 QKDVSDDL
+24 QQEVSDDL
-32 KKQREDAKKTAK
+32 KKQREDAKNTAK

-209 LPDVDRLTKSS
+209 LPDVDRLTKNS

-305 GGWENAIKLLV
+305 GGWENAIKLLIGLKV

-343 AVGVGAY
+343 AVGVGAF

-379 YNNQQNIQALSPE
+379 YNNQQNIQAVSPE

-441 NALPEQ
+441 NA
-447 RRQQQDERDY
+447 
-457 WESTKNL
+457 
-464 LSKIADALISPAGA
+464 
-478 ATMQPDTSGYQPNV
+478 
-492 PLNAQAARLG
+492 QAARLG

-513 GEFGALEG
+513 GEFGSLEG

-536 ESGGDPFAVSPKGAK
+536 ESGGDPFAESKAGAK
-551 GPFQFMDGTARDMGL
+551 GLFQFMPGTAKDMGL
-566 KGMDVYDPHKSA
+566 KGRDVFDPHKSA
-578 DAAARYLRYLLDA
+578 DAAARYLRYLLEA

-671 SDIKKHGDNRVMLM
+671 SDIKKHGENRVMLM

>member
-12 TLGLDTSDFRKG
+12 TLGLDTSQFRKG
-24 QKDVSDDL
+24 QQEVSDDL
-32 KKQREDAKKTAK
+32 KKQREDAKNTAK

-76 LMSLVKNT
+76 LISLVKNT

-220 GITDASVKGA
+220 GITDASTKGA
-230 KEFTEAW
+230 KEFTAAW
-237 VVLNQNLE
+237 AELGQNLDTVKNQIYVGLIPTIRDLNGLLIEWSSGNAKSSSFFKELKRDINDITGIDLGSWTLSGDLRNLKDNFSMLGKVLNHLGNALNE
-245 TTKNQFYTFLI
+245 LNNGNFSKAAD
-256 PYVREFNGVLLQL
+256 EFKKAWYGTEDGKPTGNDALPGV
-269 SNWMKSHPDEM
+269 
-280 RQKVESFFGAIE
+280 
-292 SGAKVADNAARSV
+292 
-305 GGWENAIKLLV
+305 
-316 ATWVMGITK
+316 TK
-325 AFTGLFALTPPAW
+325 AA
-338 FVAAS
+338 
-343 AVGVGAY
+343 
-350 QNISNAATKA
+350 
-360 DHTDS
+360 
-365 LWESIKQ
+365 E
-372 RWSAGGW
+372 
-379 YNNQQNIQALSPE
+379 QAL
-392 QRKKDQDE
+392 KKNGGTLDFKSDQD
-400 RSFWESTKN
+400 SAY
-409 LLSQAVNALISP
+409 LSPQQQATQKMLDAVKF
-421 AGAASMQPN
+421 QP
-430 IVGGYQPNVPL
+430 
-441 NALPEQ
+441 LPEQ

-513 GEFGALEG
+513 GEFGSLEG

-536 ESGGDPFAVSPKGAK
+536 ESGGDPFAESKAGAK
-551 GPFQFMDGTARDMGL
+551 GLFQFMPGTAKDMGL
-566 KGMDVYDPHKSA
+566 KGRDVFDPHKSA
-578 DAAARYLRYLLDA
+578 DAAGRYLRFLLDA
-591 TGGDLEKTLASYNW
+591 TGGDLEKALASYNW

-637 GMAVDRAMPGQAGG
+637 GMAVDRAMPGQSGAT
-651 VYNFYGTKIT
+651 YQFYGTKIT

-671 SDIKKHGDNRVMLM
+671 SDIKKHGDNRVMLL

>member
-12 TLGLDTSDFRKG
+12 TLGLDTSQFRKG
-24 QKDVSDDL
+24 QQEVSDDL

-70 TVTAGG
+70 AVTAGG
-76 LMSLVKNT
+76 LISFVKST
-84 TSSLMD
+84 TSGLMD

-97 LGMTARELD
+97 LGLSARELD
-106 GFGKAAESAGS
+106 GWSKSAEAAGS
-117 SFERITAALQGFQA
+117 SAEKISASLQGFQGA
-131 AKQGSLFGDTSSPIF
+131 IQGARVGDYSSSIFG
-146 SGMRMLTALTG
+146 GLAQLNALTG
-157 DTFDVYSKDAKS
+157 QNFDVWGQDASS
-169 LARSYLESLRKVKDP
+169 LAKTSLDALRKISDP
-184 NIRRQIGA
+184 NLRRQVGLSL
-192 MGGFDDATIQR
+192 GFDDATLQR
-203 NQEGRF
+203 NQEGQF

-220 GITDASVKGA
+220 GITDASTKGA
-230 KEFTEAW
+230 KEFTAAW
-237 VVLNQNLE
+237 AELNQSLE

-256 PYVREFNGVLLQL
+256 PYVRDFNVVLRDL
-269 SNWMKSHPDEM
+269 SNWMKSHPEEM
-280 RQKVESFFGAIE
+280 KQKVDAFFGAIE
-292 SGAKVADNAARSV
+292 SGAKMADKAAQAV
-305 GGWENAIKLLV
+305 GGWENAIKIIIGASVGGKLLFFLANLSKALLV
-316 ATWVMGITK
+316 LTGITLP
-325 AFTGLFALTPPAW
+325 GWL
-338 FVAAS
+338 VAAS

-350 QNISNAATKA
+350 QNISNAATKE

-379 YNNQQNIQALSPE
+379 YNNQQNMQAVSPE

-430 IVGGYQPNVPL
+430 IVG
-441 NALPEQ
+441 
-447 RRQQQDERDY
+447 
-457 WESTKNL
+457 
-464 LSKIADALISPAGA
+464 
-478 ATMQPDTSGYQPNV
+478 GYQPNV

-551 GPFQFMDGTARDMGL
+551 GPFQFMDGTARDLGL
-566 KGMDVYDPHKSA
+566 KGMDVYDPHKSS
-578 DAAARYLRYLLDA
+578 DAAARYLRFLLDA

-637 GMAVDRAMPGQAGG
+637 GMAVDRAMPGQSGAT
-651 VYNFYGTKIT
+651 YQFYGTKIT

-671 SDIKKHGDNRVMLM
+671 SDIKKHGDNRVMLL

>member
-76 LMSLVKNT
+76 LMSFVKST
-84 TSSLMD
+84 TSGLME
-90 LSIQSKA
+90 LSIQAKS
-97 LGMTARELD
+97 LGMTAKELD
-106 GFGKAAESAGS
+106 GVGKAAEAAGS
-117 SFERITAALQGFQA
+117 SVEKISAALQGFQD
-131 AKQGSLFGDTSSPIF
+131 AKQLAKVGVYDTPVQEAAIRLNSLTHDSFNIRDDSAQT
-146 SGMRMLTALTG
+146 
-157 DTFDVYSKDAKS
+157 TFRKI
-169 LARSYLESLRKVKDP
+169 LESARKVTDP
-184 NIRRQIGA
+184 DIRRQILQLVGI
-192 MGGFDDATIQR
+192 DDAINQR
-203 NQEGRF
+203 NQEGKF
-209 LPDVDRLTKSS
+209 LTDVDRLTKSS
-220 GITDASVKGA
+220 GITDASTKGA
-230 KEFTEAW
+230 KEFTAAW
-237 VVLNQNLE
+237 AELGQNLDTVKNQIYVGLIPTIRDLNGLLIEWSSGNAKSSSFFKELKRDINDITGIDLGSWTLSGDLRNLKDNFSMLGKVLNHLGNALNE
-245 TTKNQFYTFLI
+245 LNNGNFSKAAD
-256 PYVREFNGVLLQL
+256 EFKKAWYGTEDGKPTGNDALPGV
-269 SNWMKSHPDEM
+269 
-280 RQKVESFFGAIE
+280 
-292 SGAKVADNAARSV
+292 
-305 GGWENAIKLLV
+305 
-316 ATWVMGITK
+316 TK
-325 AFTGLFALTPPAW
+325 AA
-338 FVAAS
+338 
-343 AVGVGAY
+343 
-350 QNISNAATKA
+350 
-360 DHTDS
+360 
-365 LWESIKQ
+365 E
-372 RWSAGGW
+372 
-379 YNNQQNIQALSPE
+379 QAL
-392 QRKKDQDE
+392 KKNGGTLDFKPDQD
-400 RSFWESTKN
+400 SAY
-409 LLSQAVNALISP
+409 LSPQQQATQKMLDAVKF
-421 AGAASMQPN
+421 QP
-430 IVGGYQPNVPL
+430 
-441 NALPEQ
+441 LPEQ

-521 KYGLPAGLLSSVAAT
+521 KYGLPAGLLSSVSAT
-536 ESGGDPFAVSPKGAK
+536 ESGGDPLAVSPKGAK
-551 GPFQFMDGTARDMGL
+551 GPFQFMDGTARDLGL

-591 TGGDLEKTLASYNW
+591 TGGDLEKALASYNW

-637 GMAVDRAMPGQAGG
+637 GMAVDRAMPGQSGAT
-651 VYNFYGTKIT
+651 YQFYGTKIT

-671 SDIKKHGDNRVMLM
+671 SDIKKHGDNRVMLL

>member
-12 TLGLDTSDFRKG
+12 TLGLDTSQFRKG
-24 QKDVSDDL
+24 QQEVSDDL
-32 KKQREDAKKTAK
+32 KKQREDAKNTAK

-76 LMSLVKNT
+76 LISFVKST
-84 TSSLMD
+84 TSGLMD

-97 LGMTARELD
+97 LGLSARELD
-106 GFGKAAESAGS
+106 GWSKSAEAAGS
-117 SFERITAALQGFQA
+117 SAEKISASLQGFQGA
-131 AKQGSLFGDTSSPIF
+131 IQGARVGDYSSSIFG
-146 SGMRMLTALTG
+146 GLAQLNALTG
-157 DTFDVYSKDAKS
+157 QNFDVWGQDASS
-169 LARSYLESLRKVKDP
+169 LAKTSLDALRKISDP
-184 NIRRQIGA
+184 NLRRQVGLSL
-192 MGGFDDATIQR
+192 GFDDATLQR
-203 NQEGRF
+203 NQEGKF

-220 GITDASVKGA
+220 GITGASTKGA
-230 KEFTEAW
+230 KEFTAAW
-237 VVLNQNLE
+237 AELNQSLE

-256 PYVREFNGVLLQL
+256 PYVRDFNVVLRDL
-269 SNWMKSHPDEM
+269 SNWMKSHPEEM
-280 RQKVESFFGAIE
+280 KQKVDAFFGAIE
-292 SGAKVADNAARSV
+292 SGAKMADKAAQAV
-305 GGWENAIKLLV
+305 GGWENAIKLLIALKV
-316 ATWVMGITK
+316 AKWVMGITK
-325 AFTGLFALTPPAW
+325 VFTGLFALTPPAW

-379 YNNQQNIQALSPE
+379 YNNQQNIQAVSPE

-441 NALPEQ
+441 NA
-447 RRQQQDERDY
+447 
-457 WESTKNL
+457 
-464 LSKIADALISPAGA
+464 
-478 ATMQPDTSGYQPNV
+478 
-492 PLNAQAARLG
+492 QAARLG

-513 GEFGALEG
+513 GEFGSLEG

-536 ESGGDPFAVSPKGAK
+536 ESGGDPFAESKAGAK
-551 GPFQFMDGTARDMGL
+551 GLFQFMPGTAKDMGL
-566 KGMDVYDPHKSA
+566 KGRDVYDPHKSA
-578 DAAARYLRYLLDA
+578 EAAAKYLRWLMDA

-671 SDIKKHGDNRVMLM
+671 SDIKKHGDNRVMLL

>member
-1 MAATVIDALLV
+1 MAATVIDALLI

-44 EMAEQGKKAASFF
+44 EMAEQGKKAAAFF

-76 LMSLVKNT
+76 LISFVKST
-84 TSSLMD
+84 TSGLMD

-97 LGMTARELD
+97 LGLSARELD
-106 GFGKAAESAGS
+106 GWSKSAEAAGS
-117 SFERITAALQGFQA
+117 SAEKISASLQGFQGA
-131 AKQGSLFGDTSSPIF
+131 IQGARVGDYSSSIFG
-146 SGMRMLTALTG
+146 GLAQLNALTG
-157 DTFDVYSKDAKS
+157 QNFDVWGQDASS
-169 LARSYLESLRKVKDP
+169 LAKTSLDALRKISDP
-184 NIRRQIGA
+184 NLRRQVGLSL
-192 MGGFDDATIQR
+192 GFDDAILQR
-203 NQEGRF
+203 NQEGQF

-220 GITDASVKGA
+220 GITDASTKGA
-230 KEFTEAW
+230 KEFTAAW
-237 VVLNQNLE
+237 AELNQSLE

-256 PYVREFNGVLLQL
+256 PYVRDFNVVLRDL
-269 SNWMKSHPDEM
+269 SNWMKSHPEEM
-280 RQKVESFFGAIE
+280 KQKVDAFFGAIE
-292 SGAKVADNAARSV
+292 SGAKMADKAAQAV
-305 GGWENAIKLLV
+305 GGWENAIKIIIGASVGGKLLFFLTNLSKSLLGLARITLPGWLV
-316 ATWVMGITK
+316 AAAGLSAADKVDDLNQKAKESGVDVGTYLVGKMKEKQKENAEAFDKHFDYSPSGI
-325 AFTGLFALTPPAW
+325 
-338 FVAAS
+338 
-343 AVGVGAY
+343 
-350 QNISNAATKA
+350 
-360 DHTDS
+360 
-365 LWESIKQ
+365 E
-372 RWSAGGW
+372 
-379 YNNQQNIQALSPE
+379 LSPQ
-392 QRKKDQDE
+392 QRATQQMLD
-400 RSFWESTKN
+400 
-409 LLSQAVNALISP
+409 AVKF
-421 AGAASMQPN
+421 QP
-430 IVGGYQPNVPL
+430 
-441 NALPEQ
+441 LPEQ

-492 PLNAQAARLG
+492 PLNAKAARLG

-551 GPFQFMDGTARDMGL
+551 GPFQFMDGTARDLGL
-566 KGMDVYDPHKSA
+566 KGVDVYDPHKSA

-637 GMAVDRAMPGQAGG
+637 GMAVDRVMLMAGG

-671 SDIKKHGDNRVMLM
+671 SDIKKHGDNRVMLL

>member
-1 MAATVIDALLV
+1 MAATVIDALLI

-44 EMAEQGKKAASFF
+44 EMAEQGKKAAAFF

-305 GGWENAIKLLV
+305 GGWENAIKLLIGLKV

-379 YNNQQNIQALSPE
+379 YNNQQNIQAVSPE

-430 IVGGYQPNVPL
+430 IVG
-441 NALPEQ
+441 
-447 RRQQQDERDY
+447 
-457 WESTKNL
+457 
-464 LSKIADALISPAGA
+464 
-478 ATMQPDTSGYQPNV
+478 GYQPNV

-551 GPFQFMDGTARDMGL
+551 GPFQFMDGTARDLGL

-591 TGGDLEKTLASYNW
+591 TGGDLEKALASYNW

-612 KGMDNLPSETRNYV
+612 KGMDNLPSKTRNYV

>member
-1 MAATVIDALLV
+1 MAATVIDALLI

-44 EMAEQGKKAASFF
+44 EMAEQGKKAAAFF

-76 LMSLVKNT
+76 LMSFVKST
-84 TSSLMD
+84 TSGLMD

-97 LGMTARELD
+97 LGLSARELD
-106 GFGKAAESAGS
+106 GWSKSAEAAGS
-117 SFERITAALQGFQA
+117 SAEKISASLQGFQGA
-131 AKQGSLFGDTSSPIF
+131 IQGARVGDYSSSIFG
-146 SGMRMLTALTG
+146 GLAQLNALTG
-157 DTFDVYSKDAKS
+157 QNFDVWGQDASS
-169 LARSYLESLRKVKDP
+169 LAKTSLDALRKISDP
-184 NIRRQIGA
+184 NLRRQVGLSL
-192 MGGFDDATIQR
+192 GFDDAILQR
-203 NQEGRF
+203 NQEGQF

-220 GITDASVKGA
+220 GITDASTKGA
-230 KEFTEAW
+230 KEFTAAW
-237 VVLNQNLE
+237 AELNQSLE

-256 PYVREFNGVLLQL
+256 PYVRDFNVVLRDL
-269 SNWMKSHPDEM
+269 SNWMKSHPEEM
-280 RQKVESFFGAIE
+280 KQKVDAFFGAIE
-292 SGAKVADNAARSV
+292 SGAKMADKAAQAV
-305 GGWENAIKLLV
+305 GGWENAIKIIIGASVGGKLLFFLTNLSKSLLGLARITLPGWLV
-316 ATWVMGITK
+316 AAAGLSAADKVDDLNQKAKESGVDVGTYLVGKMKEKQKENAEAFDKHFDYSPSGI
-325 AFTGLFALTPPAW
+325 
-338 FVAAS
+338 
-343 AVGVGAY
+343 
-350 QNISNAATKA
+350 
-360 DHTDS
+360 
-365 LWESIKQ
+365 E
-372 RWSAGGW
+372 
-379 YNNQQNIQALSPE
+379 LSPQ
-392 QRKKDQDE
+392 QRATQQMLD
-400 RSFWESTKN
+400 
-409 LLSQAVNALISP
+409 AVKF
-421 AGAASMQPN
+421 QP
-430 IVGGYQPNVPL
+430 
-441 NALPEQ
+441 LPEQ

-492 PLNAQAARLG
+492 PLNAKAARLG

-551 GPFQFMDGTARDMGL
+551 GPFQFMDGTARDLGL

-637 GMAVDRAMPGQAGG
+637 GMAVDRVMLMAGG

-671 SDIKKHGDNRVMLM
+671 SDIKKHGDNRVMLL

>member
-76 LMSLVKNT
+76 LISFVKST
-84 TSSLMD
+84 TSGLMD

-97 LGMTARELD
+97 LGMSAKELD
-106 GFGKAAESAGS
+106 GWAKSAEAAGS
-117 SFERITAALQGFQA
+117 SAEKITNVLKGFQD
-131 AKQGSLFGDTSSPIF
+131 AKQGATFGDFTNPLYEVAPIL
-146 SGMRMLTALTG
+146 RRLTG
-157 DTFDVYSKDAKS
+157 VEINTSKDDVPTIA
-169 LARSYLESLRKVKDP
+169 RKVFSALQKVKNP
-184 NIRRQIGA
+184 AMRRVLAERVGI
-192 MGGFDDATIQR
+192 DDATLQR
-203 NQEGRF
+203 NQEGQF

-220 GITDASVKGA
+220 GITDASTKGA
-230 KEFTEAW
+230 KEFTAAW
-237 VVLNQNLE
+237 AELNQSLE

-256 PYVREFNGVLLQL
+256 PYVRDFNVVLRDL
-269 SNWMKSHPDEM
+269 SNWMKSHPEEM
-280 RQKVESFFGAIE
+280 KQKVDAFFGAIE
-292 SGAKVADNAARSV
+292 SGAKMADKAAQAV
-305 GGWENAIKLLV
+305 GGWENAIKLLIALKV

-325 AFTGLFALTPPAW
+325 VFTGLFALTPPAW

-379 YNNQQNIQALSPE
+379 YNNQQNIQAVSPE

-441 NALPEQ
+441 NA
-447 RRQQQDERDY
+447 
-457 WESTKNL
+457 K
-464 LSKIADALISPAGA
+464 
-478 ATMQPDTSGYQPNV
+478 
-492 PLNAQAARLG
+492 AARLG

-551 GPFQFMDGTARDMGL
+551 GPFQFMDGTARDLGL

-591 TGGDLEKTLASYNW
+591 TGGDLEKALASYNW

-637 GMAVDRAMPGQAGG
+637 GMAVDRAMPGQSGAT
-651 VYNFYGTKIT
+651 YQFYGTKSPPRPRTWNSLPATSKSTVT
-661 TQAQNVEQLT
+661 TA
-671 SDIKKHGDNRVMLM
+671 SC
-685 AGYSGQ
+685 

>member
-84 TSSLMD
+84 TSGLMD

-97 LGMTARELD
+97 LGMSAKELD
-106 GFGKAAESAGS
+106 GWAKSAEAAGS
-117 SFERITAALQGFQA
+117 SAEKITNVLKGFQD
-131 AKQGSLFGDTSSPIF
+131 AKQGATFGDFTNPLYEVAPIL
-146 SGMRMLTALTG
+146 RRLTG
-157 DTFDVYSKDAKS
+157 VEINTSKDDVPTIA
-169 LARSYLESLRKVKDP
+169 RKVFSALQKVKNP
-184 NIRRQIGA
+184 AMRRVLAERVGI
-192 MGGFDDATIQR
+192 DDATLQR
-203 NQEGRF
+203 NQEGQF

-220 GITDASVKGA
+220 GITDASTKGA
-230 KEFTEAW
+230 KEFTAAW
-237 VVLNQNLE
+237 AELNQSLE

-256 PYVREFNGVLLQL
+256 PYVRDFNVVLRDL
-269 SNWMKSHPDEM
+269 SNWMKSHPEEM
-280 RQKVESFFGAIE
+280 KQKVDAFFGAIE
-292 SGAKVADNAARSV
+292 SGAKMADKAAQAV
-305 GGWENAIKLLV
+305 GGWENAIKLLIALKV

-325 AFTGLFALTPPAW
+325 VFTGLFALTPPAW

-379 YNNQQNIQALSPE
+379 YNNQQNMQSVSQE

-441 NALPEQ
+441 NA
-447 RRQQQDERDY
+447 
-457 WESTKNL
+457 K
-464 LSKIADALISPAGA
+464 
-478 ATMQPDTSGYQPNV
+478 
-492 PLNAQAARLG
+492 AARLG

-536 ESGGDPFAVSPKGAK
+536 ESGGDPYAVSPKGAK
-551 GPFQFMDGTARDMGL
+551 GPFQFMDGTARDLGL

>member
-76 LMSLVKNT
+76 LISFVKST
-84 TSSLMD
+84 TSGLMD

-97 LGMTARELD
+97 LGLSARELD
-106 GFGKAAESAGS
+106 GWSKSAEAAGS
-117 SFERITAALQGFQA
+117 SAEKISASLQGFQGA
-131 AKQGSLFGDTSSPIF
+131 IQGARVGDYSSSIFG
-146 SGMRMLTALTG
+146 GLAQLNALTG
-157 DTFDVYSKDAKS
+157 QNFDVWGQDASS
-169 LARSYLESLRKVKDP
+169 LAKTSLDALRKISDP
-184 NIRRQIGA
+184 NLRRQVGLSL
-192 MGGFDDATIQR
+192 GFDDATLQR
-203 NQEGRF
+203 NQEGKF

-220 GITDASVKGA
+220 GITDASTKGA
-230 KEFTEAW
+230 KEFTAAW
-237 VVLNQNLE
+237 AELNQSLE

-256 PYVREFNGVLLQL
+256 PYVRDFNVVLRDL
-269 SNWMKSHPDEM
+269 SNWMKSHPEEM
-280 RQKVESFFGAIE
+280 KQKVDAFFGAIE
-292 SGAKVADNAARSV
+292 SGAKMADKAAQAV
-305 GGWENAIKLLV
+305 GGWENAIKIIIGASVGGKLLFFLTNLSKSLLGLARITLPGWLV
-316 ATWVMGITK
+316 AAAGLSAADKVDDLNQKAKESGVDVGTYLVGKMKEKQKENAEAFDKHFDYSPSGI
-325 AFTGLFALTPPAW
+325 
-338 FVAAS
+338 
-343 AVGVGAY
+343 
-350 QNISNAATKA
+350 
-360 DHTDS
+360 
-365 LWESIKQ
+365 E
-372 RWSAGGW
+372 
-379 YNNQQNIQALSPE
+379 LSP
-392 QRKKDQDE
+392 QQ
-400 RSFWESTKN
+400 
-409 LLSQAVNALISP
+409 QATQKMLDAVKF
-421 AGAASMQPN
+421 QP
-430 IVGGYQPNVPL
+430 
-441 NALPEQ
+441 LPEQ

-478 ATMQPDTSGYQPNV
+478 ATMQPDISGYQPNV

-502 AKGKAFLQAMA
+502 AKGRAFLQAMA

-521 KYGLPAGLLSSVAAT
+521 KYGLPAGLLSSVAGT

-551 GPFQFMDGTARDMGL
+551 GPFQFMDGTARDLGL

-612 KGMDNLPSETRNYV
+612 KGMDNLPPETRNYV

-637 GMAVDRAMPGQAGG
+637 GMAVDRAMPGQSGAT
-651 VYNFYGTKIT
+651 YQFYGTKIT

-671 SDIKKHGDNRVMLM
+671 SDIKKHGDNRVMLL